1 MADDKT
7 TTTTTKKKI
16 DLKARLGKSTLT
28 GMTAPMGALP
38 IPGSP
43 GSGSGLPPPES
54 SQGAAPSSAPS
65 TGLAPI
71 PAPRPSVH
79 PALGIAPPPG
89 MSPGI
94 PLPPFAQ
101 AQRPAPVKEAKPTAA
116 QQTIKVEVGEEVHA
130 ERKKSTRNA
139 AIAAFVGAL
148 VGLGLGWVA
157 GGSSEKGDRS
167 KAAAR
172 GAGLLEKDIKTA
184 GDKMK
189 ELDEKL
195 TEASTKMNAKEFPE
209 ALVTSLGALNIPF
222 DATNL
227 DGKNIGGLSSK
238 MLRSVLAYTSAVQDL
253 NKDKDSLKNILGAA
267 QAPMLKAWKE
277 EKEPMANYA
286 VLFSG
291 GDKKTIAELVPIKE
305 PFGWKADFPAGF
317 TVTKFENGKPA
328 EKKGTR
334 WTKGDLTGSDPVVI
348 PVDPKSMAGFTSEV
362 LIQRLNKMIYD
373 MRQSLVGNPED
384 PTNPKPGLL
393 KQSDDIVA
401 ELHKASANQ

>member
-1 MADDKT
+1 MADDK
-7 TTTTTKKKI
+7 TTKKKI
-16 DLKARLGKSTLT
+16 DLKARLGKSTLP
-28 GMTAPMGALP
+28 GLAAPAALP

-43 GSGSGLPPPES
+43 GSGSGLPPPDDS
-54 SQGAAPSSAPS
+54 SRGSAPSSAPS
-65 TGLAPI
+65 AGGAPV
-71 PAPRPSVH
+71 PAPSVRP
-79 PALGIAPPPG
+79 PMGIAPPPG

-101 AQRPAPVKEAKPTAA
+101 QRQAPVKEAKPTAA
-116 QQTIKVEVGEEVHA
+116 QQTIKVDVAEEIHA

-139 AIAAFVGAL
+139 AIAAFFGAL

-157 GGSSEKGDRS
+157 GGSSEKGGRI
-167 KAAAR
+167 KEAAR

-195 TEASTKMNAKEFPE
+195 NEASTKITAKEFPE
-209 ALVTSLGALNIPF
+209 TLVAALGALNIPF
-222 DATNL
+222 DPTNL
-227 DGKNIGGLSSK
+227 EGKNIGSLSSN
-238 MLRSVLAYTSAVQDL
+238 MLRSLLSYTSAVQDL

-267 QAPMLKAWKE
+267 QAPMTKAWKE

-291 GDKKTIAELVPIKE
+291 GDKKVIAELVPIKE
-305 PFGWKADFPAGF
+305 PFGWKSDFPAGM
-317 TVTKFENGKPA
+317 TVTKFENGKAA
-328 EKKGTR
+328 EKKATR
-334 WTKGDLTGSDPVVI
+334 WLKGELTGSDPVVI

-393 KQSDDIVA
+393 KESEDIA
-401 ELHKASANQ
+401 AALHKASMNQ